1 MNIIDLDL
9 ILDRKT
15 DLGDRG
21 FQSDGRT
28 TSLMSRPTELKGFE
42 PKSEGEYMYKE
53 AYGFLAN
60 DNPVMGRH
68 FLGKAYELGNF
79 AAGNDLA
86 YGLCHGWFGE
96 RDYDTATKIYRK
108 LARKGDP
115 DAMNNYAFCYLLGTG
130 VKKNLR
136 LAEFWMWKAI
146 WKGNIHAAASYAQLV
161 LENTFS
167 KISKNLGMWL
177 CFWAADNGESGA
189 MNDLGLSYETGFM
202 VKKDLKKAYEWFMK
216 SVEHG
221 GGACAEFNVSRCS
234 RYGLGVE
241 EDERQ
246 ADAWQ
251 HLAIEHGFDIE
262 AYNNLY
268 DLG

>member
-42 PKSEGEYMYKE
+42 PKNEGEYMYKE

-115 DAMNNYAFCYLLGTG
+115 DAMNNYAFCYLWGTG
-130 VKKNLR
+130 V
-136 LAEFWMWKAI
+136 
-146 WKGNIHAAASYAQLV
+146 
-161 LENTFS
+161 
-167 KISKNLGMWL
+167 
-177 CFWAADNGESGA
+177 
-189 MNDLGLSYETGFM
+189 
-202 VKKDLKKAYEWFMK
+202 
-216 SVEHG
+216 
-221 GGACAEFNVSRCS
+221 
-234 RYGLGVE
+234 
-241 EDERQ
+241 
-246 ADAWQ
+246 
-251 HLAIEHGFDIE
+251 
-262 AYNNLY
+262 
-268 DLG
+268 

>member
-28 TSLMSRPTELKGFE
+28 TSLMSRPRELKGFE
-42 PKSEGEYMYKE
+42 PKNEGEYMYKE
-53 AYGFLAN
+53 AYSFLAD

-68 FLGKAYELGNF
+68 FLEKAYELGNF

-96 RDYDTATKIYRK
+96 RDYNTATKIYRK

-115 DAMNNYAFCYLLGTG
+115 DAMNNYAFSYLLGTG

-167 KISKNLGMWL
+167 KISKSLGMWL

-221 GGACAEFNVSRCS
+221 GGACAEFNVSRCY

-241 EDERQ
+241 EDERK

-251 HLAIEHGFDIE
+251 NLAIEHGFDIE

-268 DLG
+268 DLR